1 MLANM
6 NSAAISLA
14 GFSNGEVEANLLAL
28 PGGDEGATPVLL
40 WASVSTH
47 IWAIFSCPSFA
58 ATLATTFASTL
69 ATTFWV
75 VLHFLLWSPFWLFLV
90 NALWL
95 RSLEM
100 RS

>member
-1 MLANM
+1 MLTNM
-6 NSAAISLA
+6 NSAARCALACFSL
-14 GFSNGEVEANLLAL
+14 GEVEANLRAL
-28 PGGDEGATPVLL
+28 PGREEEASPVLL

-47 IWAIFSCPSFA
+47 MLVISKSFA
-58 ATLATTFASTL
+58 ATFATTFASAL
-69 ATTFWV
+69 STTFWV

>member
-1 MLANM
+1 MLASM

-14 GFSNGEVEANLLAL
+14 CFSLGEVEANLSAL
-28 PGGDEGATPVLL
+28 PGGEEKSNPVLL

-47 IWAIFSCPSFA
+47 IWVISKSFA
-58 ATLATTFASTL
+58 ATLATTCASAL